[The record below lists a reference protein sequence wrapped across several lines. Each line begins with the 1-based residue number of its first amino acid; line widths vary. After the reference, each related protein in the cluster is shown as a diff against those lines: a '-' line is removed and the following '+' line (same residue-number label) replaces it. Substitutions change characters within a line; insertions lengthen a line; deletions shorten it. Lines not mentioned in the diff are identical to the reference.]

1 MHNRAN
7 VRLWSAAVVVA
18 GGVALGG
25 CRDNPLDVSN
35 PNNPNVASVYGT
47 PKDVETIISTNF
59 EQLWNAQQ
67 GNVGLG
73 VQTQVMSFESHSGLA
88 NFGMGARAAIP
99 RGPVSNDLGN
109 SDQDIIF
116 NDFDKLTR
124 NARTAANGIAALDR
138 FIAAGF
144 STGTAAEDARAR
156 SFAYFNLGYALG
168 NTALLYDSAAIITPD
183 VPVNV
188 LPPLSTS
195 PAVMAAAFTF
205 LDSALVIS
213 QSAAAT
219 GSNGWP
225 IPTAWVSGAATGTAD
240 VPIALW
246 QKIIHSYKA
255 RFRAGIGRTPADHAA
270 VDWNAVVN
278 DATAGITSDFVVTA
292 KSSAG
297 WGAAW
302 LDQLAVDATWSQ
314 MTPFILGMAD
324 TAGLYDAWLATPL
337 NSRKP
342 FLLRTPDK
350 RFPSGETRPLQTA
363 VTGTSHAGPPA
374 TGAGSLLYFRNRPV
388 GDDKPVVAWGN
399 WYYDNW
405 RFWAIH
411 QNGANGP
418 VIAFSQVENELLAAE
433 GYIRTARVALAIPL
447 INRTRVRAGLPAIPA
462 GAAATDQVPGGS
474 ACVPRVPQPPD
485 YTSTACGTVFEAMKW
500 EKRVETSFTGYAQ
513 WFLDARG
520 WGDLVEGTV
529 LEWPVPWEE
538 LFARTNLT
546 VYTTVNSRAA
556 KGTYG
561 F

>member
-18 GGVALGG
+18 GGLVLGG

-35 PNNPNVASVYGT
+35 PNNPNVAQVYGT

-59 EQLWNAQQ
+59 QQMWNAQQ
-67 GNVGLG
+67 GNIGIG
-73 VQTQVMSFESHSGLA
+73 VQTMVMSFESHSGLA

-124 NARTAANGIAALDR
+124 NSRSAANAIAAMDR
-138 FIAAGF
+138 FIAAGGG
-144 STGTAAEDARAR
+144 TGSAAEDARDR
-156 SFAYFNLGYALG
+156 SFAYFNLGYGLG
-168 NTALLYDSAAIITPD
+168 NIALLYDSAAIITPTVPSD
-183 VPVNV
+183 VI
-188 LPPLSTS
+188 PPLSTS
-195 PAVMAAAFTF
+195 KAVMDVALTF

-219 GSNGWP
+219 NGANGWP
-225 IPTAWVSGAATGTAD
+225 IPKAWMSAAAD
-240 VPIALW
+240 VPVGTW
-246 QKIIHSYKA
+246 KQIIHSYKA
-255 RFRAGIGRTPADHAA
+255 RFRAGNGRTPADRTA
-270 VDWNAVVN
+270 VDWNTVVT
-278 DATAGITSDFVVTA
+278 DATAGITSDLIVA
-292 KSSAG
+292 ANASGG

-302 LDQLAVDATWSQ
+302 IDQLATDATWSQ
-314 MTPFILGMAD
+314 MTPFVLGMAD
-324 TAGLYDAWLATPL
+324 TTGLYDAWLATPL
-337 NSRKP
+337 NSRAP
-342 FLLRTPDK
+342 FLLGTPDK
-350 RFPSGETRPLQTA
+350 RFPAGATRDLQTA
-363 VTGTSHAGPPA
+363 VTGTSHAGTA
-374 TGAGSLLYFRNRPV
+374 VGTILYFRNRPV

-405 RFWAIH
+405 RFWGVN
-411 QNGANGP
+411 QGGGNGP
-418 VIAFSQVENELLAAE
+418 LIAFAKTENDMLAAE
-433 GYIRTARVALAIPL
+433 GYIRTARVALAVPL
-447 INRTRVRAGLPAIPA
+447 INITRVRAGLAPIPA
-462 GAAATDQVPGGS
+462 GAAATDQVPGGTG
-474 ACVPRVPQPPD
+474 CVPRVPVGPN
-485 YTSTACGTVFEAMKW
+485 YTSTACGSVFEAMKW
-500 EKRVETSFTGYAQ
+500 EKRMETSFTGYAQ

-538 LFARTNLT
+538 LFARQNLT
-546 VYTTVNSRAA
+546 IYTTVNSRAV

>member
-18 GGVALGG
+18 GGLVLGG

-35 PNNPNVASVYGT
+35 PNNPNVAQVYGT

-59 EQLWNAQQ
+59 QQMWNAQQ
-67 GNVGLG
+67 GNIGIG
-73 VQTQVMSFESHSGLA
+73 VQTMVMSFESHSGLA

-124 NARTAANGIAALDR
+124 NSRSAANAIAAMDR
-138 FIAAGF
+138 FIAAGGG
-144 STGTAAEDARAR
+144 TGSAAEDARDR
-156 SFAYFNLGYALG
+156 SFAYFNLGYGLG
-168 NTALLYDSAAIITPD
+168 NIALLYDSAAIITPTVPSD
-183 VPVNV
+183 VI
-188 LPPLSTS
+188 PPLSTS
-195 PAVMAAAFTF
+195 KAVMDVALTF

-219 GSNGWP
+219 NGANGWP
-225 IPTAWVSGAATGTAD
+225 IPKAWMSAAAD
-240 VPIALW
+240 VPVGTW
-246 QKIIHSYKA
+246 KQIIHSYKA
-255 RFRAGIGRTPADHAA
+255 RFRAGIGRTPADRTA
-270 VDWNAVVN
+270 VDWNTVVT
-278 DATAGITSDFVVTA
+278 DATAGITSDLIVA
-292 KSSAG
+292 ANASGG

-302 LDQLAVDATWSQ
+302 IDQLATDATWSQ
-314 MTPFILGMAD
+314 MTPFVLGMAD
-324 TAGLYDAWLATPL
+324 TTGLYDAWLATPL
-337 NSRKP
+337 NSRAP
-342 FLLRTPDK
+342 FLLGTPDK
-350 RFPSGETRPLQTA
+350 RFPAGATRDLQTA
-363 VTGTSHAGPPA
+363 VTGTSHAGTA
-374 TGAGSLLYFRNRPV
+374 VGTILYFRNRPV

-405 RFWAIH
+405 RFWGVN
-411 QNGANGP
+411 QGGGNGP
-418 VIAFSQVENELLAAE
+418 LIAFAKTENDMLAAE
-433 GYIRTARVALAIPL
+433 GYIRTARVALAVPL
-447 INRTRVRAGLPAIPA
+447 INITRVRAGLAPIPA
-462 GAAATDQVPGGS
+462 GAAATDQVPGGTG
-474 ACVPRVPQPPD
+474 CVPRVPVGPN
-485 YTSTACGTVFEAMKW
+485 YTSTACGSVFEAMKW
-500 EKRVETSFTGYAQ
+500 EKRMETSFTGYAQ

-538 LFARTNLT
+538 LFARQNLT
-546 VYTTVNSRAA
+546 IYTTVNSRAV